1 MFQTST
7 RTPFQGY
14 EATVAYSKMN
24 CAWRLFIKSFCL
36 KTCPKHS
43 WINSITFI
51 RLTFR
56 NRYFV
61 LGNFLSVF
69 FKLYRKI
76 LQKKKLSFEYYLSA
90 WSLKPLSRS
99 SDTSYKLSFVLVYV
113 YFRVMSFT
121 SDKSPI
127 SCSLNFFLTNILVRH
142 QCLTKNPHCS

>member
-1 MFQTST
+1 MQKWTAHGDFLLNPS
-7 RTPFQGY
+7 
-14 EATVAYSKMN
+14 VS
-24 CAWRLFIKSFCL
+24 RLV
-36 KTCPKHS
+36 PKHS

-69 FKLYRKI
+69 FKLYRK
-76 LQKKKLSFEYYLSA
+76 LLHKKKLSFEYSLC
-90 WSLKPLSRS
+90 LKPLSRS